1 MDDFLGF
8 GGLFDM
14 DGDGALDAGE
24 TAFGLMMM
32 DDVLTGED
40 EDGSDDSDD
49 LFAEDE
55 EDSELELMTGFSRD
69 DLELMDAE
77 ERAEVLG
84 DAGYEPDDFG
94 FDDF

>member
-8 GGLFDM
+8 GGLFDL
-14 DGDGALDAGE
+14 DGDGSLDAGE

-32 DDVLTGED
+32 DDVLTD
-40 EDGSDDSDD
+40 EDAEDPDD
-49 LFAEDE
+49 LFAEE

-69 DLELMDAE
+69 DLELMDAD

>member
-14 DGDGALDAGE
+14 DGDGTLDAGE

-32 DDVLTGED
+32 DEALMGED
-40 EDGSDDSDD
+40 ADDPTEDSDD
-49 LFAEDE
+49 LFAEE
-55 EDSELELMTGFSRD
+55 EDSELELMTGYSRD
-69 DLELMDAE
+69 DLEFMDAE
-77 ERAEVLG
+77 ERAEILEE
-84 DAGYEPDDFG
+84 AGYEPDDFG

>member
-14 DGDGALDAGE
+14 DGDGSLDAGE

-32 DDVLTGED
+32 DDVLTGAGED
-40 EDGSDDSDD
+40 ESDDSDD
-49 LFAEDE
+49 IFAESE
-55 EDSELELMTGFSRD
+55 EDGELELMTGYSRD

>member
-32 DDVLTGED
+32 DDVLTTE
-40 EDGSDDSDD
+40 EEDDSDD

-77 ERAEVLG
+77 ERAEILT

-94 FDDF
+94 FDGF

>member
-8 GGLFDM
+8 GGLFDL
-14 DGDGALDAGE
+14 DGDGSLDAGE

-32 DDVLTGED
+32 DDVLTD
-40 EDGSDDSDD
+40 EDAEDPDD
-49 LFAEDE
+49 LFAEE
-55 EDSELELMTGFSRD
+55 EDSELGLMTGFSRD
-69 DLELMDAE
+69 DLELMDAD

>member
-32 DDVLTGED
+32 DDVLTGEGED
-40 EDGSDDSDD
+40 ESDD

-55 EDSELELMTGFSRD
+55 EDSELELMTGYSRD
-69 DLELMDAE
+69 DLEFMDAE
-77 ERAEVLG
+77 ERAEILEE
-84 DAGYEPDDFG
+84 AGYEPDDFG

>member
-14 DGDGALDAGE
+14 DGDGTLEAGE

-32 DDVLTGED
+32 DDVLTD
-40 EDGSDDSDD
+40 EESDDADNFDD
-49 LFAEDE
+49 D
-55 EDSELELMTGFSRD
+55 DELELMTGFSRD

>member
-1 MDDFLGF
+1 MDEFLGF
-8 GGLFDM
+8 GGLFDL
-14 DGDGALDAGE
+14 DGDGSLDAGE

-32 DDVLTGED
+32 DEALTD
-40 EDGSDDSDD
+40 EDADDPTEDPDD
-49 LFAEDE
+49 LFAEE
-55 EDSELELMTGFSRD
+55 EDSELELMTGYSRD
-69 DLELMDAE
+69 DLELMDAD